1 MYSDTHFHF
10 HMLEESLQ
18 PRVLREMAVRDCF
31 FGLDIGTHC
40 DDLISRQDGIDKAI
54 EKCADIVS
62 DDGAA
67 SDSCIASDDG
77 APSVAGIASD
87 ENLSGE
93 TLKSKI
99 KSFIRFSAGIWPA
112 PEAVRDRKNQIEILE
127 KMIRGAG
134 IASDDG
140 TESGAGITSDGCL
153 KNDAGAASDDS
164 GVNSTY
170 KKVVA
175 IGECGLDHH
184 WNVSGADGRAESDFD
199 EAMFLGEREM
209 FEAQLDMAKRMKL
222 PVVVHSRDAFDGT
235 LECIKNVGYDNGII
249 HCFSYGID
257 EARAFLERGW
267 YLAFGGGVTY
277 TKKSKME
284 AMMEL
289 LRFVPKERLLLE
301 TDAPYLAPVPFRG
314 TPNNPLLV
322 EHSYKFIAEA
332 RGVSVESLCETVD
345 ENIKNLFKF

>member
-1 MYSDTHFHF
+1 MFSDTHFHF
-10 HMLEESLQ
+10 HMLEENLQ
-18 PRVLREMAVRDCF
+18 PRVLLEMAKRDCF

-40 DDLISRQDGIDKAI
+40 DDLIFRQDGIDKAI
-54 EKCADIVS
+54 EKCAGIVS

-67 SDSCIASDDG
+67 RETGIVSDESFIKSAEDL
-77 APSVAGIASD
+77 SD
-87 ENLSGE
+87 ENFSGE
-93 TLKSKI
+93 KLKSKI

-112 PEAVRDRKNQIEILE
+112 PEAIRDRKNQIEILE

-153 KNDAGAASDDS
+153 KNDAGAASDD
-164 GVNSTY
+164 GGANSTY

-222 PVVVHSRDAFDGT
+222 PVVVHSRDAFEGT

-249 HCFSYGID
+249 HCFSYGLD

-332 RGVSVESLCETVD
+332 RGVSVEDLCETVD
-345 ENIKNLFKF
+345 GNIKNLFKF

>member
-10 HMLEESLQ
+10 HMFEESLQ

-54 EKCADIVS
+54 EKCAGLASDEGAVRETGIVS
-62 DDGAA
+62 DESFKKSAEGL
-67 SDSCIASDDG
+67 SN
-77 APSVAGIASD
+77 

-93 TLKSKI
+93 KLKSKI

-112 PEAVRDRKNQIEILE
+112 PEAIRDRKNQIEVLE
-127 KMIRGAG
+127 KMIRG
-134 IASDDG
+134 
-140 TESGAGITSDGCL
+140 
-153 KNDAGAASDDS
+153 AGAASDDS

-199 EAMFLGEREM
+199 DAMFLGEREM

-222 PVVVHSRDAFDGT
+222 PVVVHSRDAFEGT
-235 LECIKNVGYDNGII
+235 LECIKNAGYDNGII
-249 HCFSYGID
+249 HCFSYGLD

-289 LRFVPKERLLLE
+289 LRYVPVERLLLE

-322 EHSYKFIAEA
+322 EHSYKFIAEV

-345 ENIKNLFKF
+345 SNIRKLFKM